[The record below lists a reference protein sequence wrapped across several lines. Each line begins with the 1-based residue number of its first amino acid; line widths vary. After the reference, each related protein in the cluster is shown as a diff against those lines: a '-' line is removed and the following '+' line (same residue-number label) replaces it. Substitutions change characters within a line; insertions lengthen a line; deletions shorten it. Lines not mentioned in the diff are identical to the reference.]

1 MQFFKSLRHTLLS
14 ITLAVI
20 LSVLGGW
27 FIFGGG
33 TTETQTVS
41 AGFDPYDNISGW
53 AWSQN
58 IGWISFN
65 NKDCDTNNNGYVDV
79 ACGSVDDTSVPS
91 KNYTVRVAEFNRF
104 SSLPANTTD
113 PFSGWAWSS
122 NIGWISFNGSD
133 TGTTTSPLAYIDWN
147 TGKVYGWARALSGCQ
162 ELPSTFGVDNTVG
175 GPNQPSCSSNGP
187 GAASNDWDGWIKL
200 SGIAIDGS
208 TYGVQLVGGNL
219 TGYAWGGDV
228 VDWVRFSGTATDGS
242 LYNVKFTPRG
252 SIAAT
257 GCGQA
262 NGVPT
267 TTPTVYFCSSGGAS
281 LGPTLSTTTPYV
293 WNWKCDAGAISCSA
307 PRPQCSDGI
316 DNDGDGQI
324 DAADSGCSGASDNTE
339 RDFKFREF

>member
-1 MQFFKSLRHTLLS
+1 MQFFKPLRHTLLS

-33 TTETQTVS
+33 TTEIQKVS
-41 AGFDPYDNISGW
+41 AGFDPYDNVSGW
-53 AWSQN
+53 AWSSN

-79 ACGSVDDTSVPS
+79 ACGSVNDTSVPS
-91 KNYTVRVAEFNRF
+91 KNYTVRVDETYRF
-104 SSLPANTTD
+104 ASGGTGA
-113 PFSGWAWSS
+113 FSGWAWSS

-133 TGTTTSPLAYIDWN
+133 TGTTTSPLAYIEWGGAN
-147 TGKVYGWARALSGCQ
+147 AGRVTGWARALSGCQ
-162 ELPSTFGVDNTVG
+162 AVPGVPVS
-175 GPNQPSCSSNGP
+175 SCSSNNA
-187 GAASNDWDGWIKL
+187 GAASGGWDGWIKL
-200 SGIAIDGS
+200 NPTNDLSYDVRLNN
-208 TYGVQLVGGNL
+208 TTNKL

-228 VDWVRFSGTATDGS
+228 VGWVDFNPQNCSSCG
-242 LYNVKFTPRG
+242 VKFTPGG
-252 SIAAT
+252 SVAAT
-257 GCGQA
+257 GCGTA

-281 LGPTLSTTTPYV
+281 SGPTLSATTPYV
-293 WNWKCDAGAISCSA
+293 WNWKCDAGVISCSA

-316 DNDGDGQI
+316 DNDGDGTL
-324 DAADSGCSGASDNTE
+324 DSGGANPDSGCTNGTDNTE